1 MDVNFFGPLNL
12 IQAVL
17 PQMRSQH
24 SGTIVSISSG
34 AAINPRPSMVMY
46 GASKFALEGLSQG
59 LAVEVESFGIRVLI
73 VQPGAFTT
81 NMMNAVTLTEKFTPV
96 YEETVVGQF
105 MGIFKEDSEAGPMK
119 TPNDVDKGC
128 QGIFEVVTGTGRGVG
143 KEGYL
148 RLPLSADI
156 SQRTLDQVKRL
167 EEGRVAFKD
176 IWENTAHD
184 GGEMKAFPPKK

>member
-81 NMMNAVTLTEKFTPV
+81 NM
-96 YEETVVGQF
+96 
-105 MGIFKEDSEAGPMK
+105 
-119 TPNDVDKGC
+119 PNDVDKGC
-128 QGIFEVVTGTGRGVG
+128 QGIFEVVTGTGRGAG

-176 IWENTAHD
+176 IWEHTAHD
-184 GGEMKAFPPKK
+184 GGEMKAFPPKR